1 MDYKVIFGIIFIF
14 LILISATIYLINNKQ
29 IEMFKSPSIKPKY
42 KLSKNTIYYLLN
54 QN

>member
-1 MDYKVIFGIIFIF
+1 MNYKVIFSIIFIF
-14 LILISATIYLINNKQ
+14 LILISATIYLIKNKQ

-42 KLSKNTIYYLLN
+42 QLSKNNIYFLLN